1 MNRTLLSVIF
11 INLILVSMQ
20 CTDTPDKPSEP
31 LFEQLPASETRVD
44 FENNLTPSEEFNMYI
59 FRNFYNGGGVA
70 LGDVSGNGLP
80 DLFLTGNRVSNRLYL
95 NKGDFM
101 FEDVTDQ
108 AGLGSQ
114 GTWTTGASMVD
125 INGDGRLDIYIT
137 KSGPPS
143 PSSEE
148 GVRHNQLFIN
158 NGDLT
163 FTDRSEE
170 FGLDE
175 MGLSTHAVFFDYDG
189 DGDLDMYLLNNSFK
203 PVGGYEGI
211 TGEARQLT
219 DPEGG
224 SKLFRNNGDHFE
236 DVSREAGIY
245 GSRIGF
251 DLSATVADLNRDGLP
266 DLYVANDFFERDY
279 LYMNNGDGTF
289 REVLEDRMNTISSSS
304 MGADITDLTN
314 NGWPDIY
321 VADMLPADEK
331 RQKSKMEYPTYQ
343 EYRESLDHGF
353 HHQITRNTLQLNN
366 GDGTFS
372 EVGRLAGVEA
382 TDWSWAVL
390 MADFDHSGFQDIF
403 VTNGIYKDLLDQDY
417 IEYTADPRRVMS
429 HQSSSSD
436 EVIMSLMEMIPSQA
450 VGNFMFAGQGEL
462 EFADRSRRWGL
473 DEPGFSSGAAWAD
486 LDGDGALDLVIN
498 QVNGPVRIYRNHT
511 ATRHPD
517 RSWLRVSLDG
527 QAPNTQAV
535 GAQLEVW
542 AGPNRYYREHRLQ
555 RGFQSSMAPG
565 LHVGLE
571 EISRIDSLRL
581 RWPDGRISRMRDV
594 DVPAHLHLSQS
605 EAGPAEPVRP
615 PSPARVAGDE
625 LPPEVPLLEEI
636 TARSGLDWAHRENE
650 YVDFDRERLLVH
662 MRSTEGPALCSGDV
676 TGNGL
681 EDIYLGGARDQPGV
695 LFIHRPEGGFVM
707 RDLPAVAADSAS
719 EDTDCVFFDANGDGY
734 LDLYVTSGGNS
745 YSSGSSALLDRLYW
759 GDGQGGFARSDQLLP
774 SSQRFATTSTVAVE
788 DFTGDGHPDLFVGER
803 LQLFAVGLPARGMLL
818 ANDGT
823 GTFTDVSEAWAPELA
838 GLGMVTDAEWTD
850 WTGDGRRELVVV
862 GEWMA
867 PRVFRNTG
875 GRLQEITAEWGLE
888 ELTGWWNRVHAAD
901 LNGDGR
907 MDLVLAN
914 HGLNSRF
921 RASAGQP
928 VRMWVGDFE
937 GNGMVDQMLSMP
949 REGKDYPVAL
959 RHDLLEGVPS
969 LREKYPDYASYAGQ
983 TVQQIL
989 GPERLSAARQLQ
1001 ARELGS
1007 VIVWNEADGVRVGR
1021 LPLRAQLAPMYGI
1034 WSGDL
1039 TGDGRRELLMGGNLY
1054 EVKPLAGP
1062 YDASRGVV
1070 AGVDEQGGVFT
1081 LPPAGSGF
1089 RVDGAVR
1096 RITGLQD
1103 SRGRTL
1109 IVVARNNDSPKVFRV
1124 RDEAGMTIQK

>member
-450 VGNFMFAGQGEL
+450 VGNFMFAGQG
-462 EFADRSRRWGL
+462 
-473 DEPGFSSGAAWAD
+473 
-486 LDGDGALDLVIN
+486 
-498 QVNGPVRIYRNHT
+498 
-511 ATRHPD
+511 
-517 RSWLRVSLDG
+517 
-527 QAPNTQAV
+527 
-535 GAQLEVW
+535 
-542 AGPNRYYREHRLQ
+542 
-555 RGFQSSMAPG
+555 
-565 LHVGLE
+565 
-571 EISRIDSLRL
+571 
-581 RWPDGRISRMRDV
+581 
-594 DVPAHLHLSQS
+594 
-605 EAGPAEPVRP
+605 
-615 PSPARVAGDE
+615 
-625 LPPEVPLLEEI
+625 
-636 TARSGLDWAHRENE
+636 
-650 YVDFDRERLLVH
+650 
-662 MRSTEGPALCSGDV
+662 
-676 TGNGL
+676 
-681 EDIYLGGARDQPGV
+681 
-695 LFIHRPEGGFVM
+695 
-707 RDLPAVAADSAS
+707 
-719 EDTDCVFFDANGDGY
+719 
-734 LDLYVTSGGNS
+734 
-745 YSSGSSALLDRLYW
+745 
-759 GDGQGGFARSDQLLP
+759 
-774 SSQRFATTSTVAVE
+774 
-788 DFTGDGHPDLFVGER
+788 
-803 LQLFAVGLPARGMLL
+803 
-818 ANDGT
+818 
-823 GTFTDVSEAWAPELA
+823 
-838 GLGMVTDAEWTD
+838 
-850 WTGDGRRELVVV
+850 
-862 GEWMA
+862 
-867 PRVFRNTG
+867 
-875 GRLQEITAEWGLE
+875 
-888 ELTGWWNRVHAAD
+888 
-901 LNGDGR
+901 
-907 MDLVLAN
+907 
-914 HGLNSRF
+914 
-921 RASAGQP
+921 
-928 VRMWVGDFE
+928 
-937 GNGMVDQMLSMP
+937 
-949 REGKDYPVAL
+949 
-959 RHDLLEGVPS
+959 
-969 LREKYPDYASYAGQ
+969 
-983 TVQQIL
+983 
-989 GPERLSAARQLQ
+989 
-1001 ARELGS
+1001 
-1007 VIVWNEADGVRVGR
+1007 
-1021 LPLRAQLAPMYGI
+1021 
-1034 WSGDL
+1034 
-1039 TGDGRRELLMGGNLY
+1039 
-1054 EVKPLAGP
+1054 
-1062 YDASRGVV
+1062 
-1070 AGVDEQGGVFT
+1070 
-1081 LPPAGSGF
+1081 
-1089 RVDGAVR
+1089 
-1096 RITGLQD
+1096 
-1103 SRGRTL
+1103 
-1109 IVVARNNDSPKVFRV
+1109 
-1124 RDEAGMTIQK
+1124 